1 MESESAA
8 PRQVIACV
16 LVQAGQLLLLRR
28 STAVAWDAGLWH
40 CVTGY
45 AEDDNDLMG
54 QALQE
59 IAEEAGFDER
69 QLRLRRAP
77 RAVQIA
83 GPSGTWPVQCCA
95 FDVLDGAVALNW
107 ENDAAARVT
116 RLDALPGPFV
126 WWLPQVLDAVGWQLG

>member
-1 MESESAA
+1 MRSRRRPASTSDSCDCAA
-8 PRQVIACV
+8 P
-16 LVQAGQLLLLRR
+16 
-28 STAVAWDAGLWH
+28 
-40 CVTGY
+40 
-45 AEDDNDLMG
+45 
-54 QALQE
+54 
-59 IAEEAGFDER
+59 
-69 QLRLRRAP
+69 P

-126 WWLPQVLDAVGWQLG
+126 WWLPQVLDAVGWQPG